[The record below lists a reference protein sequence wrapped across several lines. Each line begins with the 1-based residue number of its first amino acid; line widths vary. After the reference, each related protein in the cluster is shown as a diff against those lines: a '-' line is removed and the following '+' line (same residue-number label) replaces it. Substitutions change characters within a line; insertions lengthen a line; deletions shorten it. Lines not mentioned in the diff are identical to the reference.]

1 MDRETKA
8 LQEMS
13 NMHFEE
19 KRAIFDTHLP
29 DSMMKDLL
37 DELQQKEKEQM
48 QLYQRELEAVKEQKL
63 KQMEEDE
70 RQIQI
75 DLAHQ

>member
-13 NMHFEE
+13 SMHFEE
-19 KRAIFDTHLP
+19 KRTIFDTYLP

-37 DELQQKEKEQM
+37 DELQQKDKEQM
-48 QLYQRELEAVKEQKL
+48 ELY
-63 KQMEEDE
+63 
-70 RQIQI
+70 
-75 DLAHQ
+75 